1 MLFVPRWIQL
11 VALPSALFFGW
22 IFAGLVGHAI
32 FVFLISAIIA
42 MLLNPLVSTL
52 TSLHFP
58 RGLAVAVVY
67 LSLAAA
73 IVGAVGLAGVAAVNQ
88 VVSASDTVSQE
99 FEKQPGERESSAER
113 RVDRFQR
120 WLDARGLGRVHV
132 KDIGNRLVQN
142 IQKQGVGD
150 YAKRAVDIGQQ
161 VASEVVQGLIELL
174 LILVISIYLLL
185 DGPRISRGVDRVFPP
200 GPDGIRL
207 GPQVQKGLIRYV
219 RGQVT
224 VSFLIGASAGLG
236 VYALSLAGIWPDGDQ
251 YALILGL
258 WAAATEVIP
267 YIGPILGALP
277 AIVLA
282 AIHSPATA
290 LWVGLFYLGVHQLE
304 GHVIVPRVMGQALGA
319 HPLLVIFALVA
330 GSELYGIIG
339 AITLASAARDG
350 ARDRALPASAHR
362 LRALA
367 LGRLRRRG
375 PRRHGAGAHRARTAR
390 AGVSAGVPLI
400 ACAGLIKRFGE
411 RQVLGPVDLALAAG
425 DRLALLGPNGAGKTT
440 LLSLLAGSAD
450 ASAGTVQRPDQRQI
464 GVVPQRP
471 ALYRRLSAREN
482 LELFAR
488 LARVPEPEAEV
499 AELAAAVA
507 LGDALDHPVERL
519 SLGQV
524 QRVNVAIGLLG
535 RPLVVLLDEPTAAL
549 DPGHRLAL
557 WSMLERV
564 SERGGAFAFATQNVE
579 EARLAADRVLV
590 LVDGRA
596 AYAGPQEAFWQ
607 EAGAVEAAGGH
618 ERAFVAFVE
627 RVRSAA

>member
-1 MLFVPRWIQL
+1 VLFVPRWIQL

-67 LSLAAA
+67 LSLATA

-88 VVSASDTVSQE
+88 VVSASDAVSKE

-113 RVDRFQR
+113 RVDRFQQ
-120 WLDARGLGRVHV
+120 WLNARGLGRVHV
-132 KDIGNRLVQN
+132 RDIGNRLVEN

-236 VYALSLAGIWPDGDQ
+236 VYVLSLTGIWPDGDQ

-277 AIVLA
+277 AIILA
-282 AIHSPATA
+282 AIHSPTTA

-330 GSELYGIIG
+330 GAELYGIIG
-339 AITLASAARDG
+339 AILSLPLLAMGREI
-350 ARDRALPASAHR
+350 ALFLHR
-362 LRALA
+362 RIVFEPWPSGGYA
-367 LGRLRRRG
+367 
-375 PRRHGAGAHRARTAR
+375 GAGLDVT
-390 AGVSAGVPLI
+390 VPVRI
-400 ACAGLIKRFGE
+400 E
-411 RQVLGPVDLALAAG
+411 
-425 DRLALLGPNGAGKTT
+425 
-440 LLSLLAGSAD
+440 
-450 ASAGTVQRPDQRQI
+450 
-464 GVVPQRP
+464 
-471 ALYRRLSAREN
+471 
-482 LELFAR
+482 
-488 LARVPEPEAEV
+488 PEPPAP
-499 AELAAAVA
+499 A
-507 LGDALDHPVERL
+507 
-519 SLGQV
+519 
-524 QRVNVAIGLLG
+524 
-535 RPLVVLLDEPTAAL
+535 
-549 DPGHRLAL
+549 
-557 WSMLERV
+557 
-564 SERGGAFAFATQNVE
+564 
-579 EARLAADRVLV
+579 
-590 LVDGRA
+590 
-596 AYAGPQEAFWQ
+596 
-607 EAGAVEAAGGH
+607 
-618 ERAFVAFVE
+618 
-627 RVRSAA
+627 